1 MWKRY
6 GLAKTG
12 RLHFEYSDEN
22 ILHFGWVSLGNSGQA
37 VLTKGEGRL
46 VYIMEMKICLTSLC
60 CCKGR
65 FLMTS
70 I

>member
-1 MWKRY
+1 MEEFN
-6 GLAKTG
+6 LAKTG
-12 RLHFEYSDEN
+12 RLYFDKN
-22 ILHFGWVSLGNSGQA
+22 ILHFGWVGLGNFEQA

-60 CCKGR
+60 CWKGR
-65 FLMTS
+65 FLMPS